1 MIHFTKEAKIMK
13 ETFTYLV
20 GGKAGEGVKK
30 AGQVAA
36 RLFADMG
43 RSAIEM
49 DDYMSLIK
57 GGHNFSIVSTAVRE
71 ITSHYLKADL
81 VVALDQRSLDMHKEH
96 VTEDGV
102 IVFNSDAAEADEGKK
117 VIGLP
122 LTTEAKKY
130 PEPALRL
137 GLGGPSVLAAA
148 IGLDKDRLKAL
159 IEKEYARGVE
169 DNLAYGLAI
178 YDLAREKVG
187 TRFQVEA
194 GQAKP
199 MPIVTGNEAIA
210 LGAAAAGLDMFFA
223 YPMTPVSS
231 ILHYLAAKSK
241 ALDIAVVHPENELA
255 VMNMAVGAAA
265 MGARVMVSSSGGGF
279 ALMQEALSLAGM
291 TETPVLCILGSR
303 PGPSTGVPTY
313 TSQGDLR
320 FALNQGHGEFPR
332 IVASPGNM
340 VEAFHLAGE
349 LLGLA
354 WRFQTPAI
362 LLTEKHLAEGSMT
375 VELDPSEVKPAEGLM
390 HKKSKGAYKR
400 YLDTKDGV
408 SPLLFPPSKELIKW
422 DSYEH
427 DELGVTTEDPKII
440 TKMND
445 KRRRKA
451 EALVEHVKRLRTVN
465 IFGEGRA
472 KGPVIFTYGSTT
484 MSVLEAVR
492 FGELQPTIVQ
502 PVYLDPFPVWELSRF
517 KDRKAL
523 VVEQSS
529 TGVFASLL
537 KEKAGIEATWTFRR
551 YDGRPFEPAE
561 LAAELK
567 GVL

>member
-1 MIHFTKEAKIMK
+1 VIHFTKEAKIMK

-96 VTEDGV
+96 VSGDG
-102 IVFNSDAAEADEGKK
+102 ILVFNSDAAKADEGKN

-148 IGLDKDRLKAL
+148 IGLNKDRLKAL
-159 IEKEYARGVE
+159 IEKEYARDLE

-178 YDLAREKVG
+178 YDMAKDKVG
-187 TRFQVEA
+187 VRFQVEA
-194 GQAKP
+194 GHEKSR
-199 MPIVTGNEAIA
+199 PIVTGNEAIS
-210 LGAAAAGLDMFFA
+210 LGAAAAGLEMFFA

-241 ALDIAVVHPENELA
+241 ALDITVVHPENELA
-255 VMNMAVGAAA
+255 VMNMAIGAAA
-265 MGARVMVSSSGGGF
+265 MGARTMVSSSGGGF
-279 ALMQEALSLAGM
+279 ALMQEAYSLAGM

-332 IVASPGNM
+332 IVASPGSIE
-340 VEAFHLAGE
+340 EAFYLAGE

-354 WRFQTPAI
+354 WRFQTPAL

-375 VELDPSEVKPAEGLM
+375 VELDPSKVKMAEGLM
-390 HKKSKGAYKR
+390 HKGAPGTYKR
-400 YLDTKDGV
+400 YLDTKDGI

-427 DELGVTTEDPKII
+427 DELGVTTEDAKGI
-440 TKMND
+440 TKMYD
-445 KRRRKA
+445 KRRRKG
-451 EALVEHVKRLRTVN
+451 EALVEHMKRMRTVN
-465 IFGEGRA
+465 VFGEGRA
-472 KGPVIFTYGSTT
+472 KGPVVFTYGSTT

-492 FGELQPTIVQ
+492 YGELQPTIVQ
-502 PVYLDPFPVWELSRF
+502 PVYLEPLPVWELNRY
-517 KDRKAL
+517 KDRKSI

-529 TGVFASLL
+529 MGAFASLL

-561 LAAELK
+561 LAEDLK
-567 GVL
+567 GVM